1 VREKRGEKMRE
12 REREMLFCGETE
24 VLFLDIFS
32 GPSPLPRSP
41 APPHRPVYLT
51 VLKGERETMRERER
65 EKREKRERNER
76 ERERARILCCA
87 VRQKSSF

>member
-1 VREKRGEKMRE
+1 
-12 REREMLFCGETE
+12 MLFCGETE

-32 GPSPLPRSP
+32 GHPPFGQVTSATPQVGLPD
-41 APPHRPVYLT
+41 AFE
-51 VLKGERETMRERER
+51 GERETMRERER